1 MIYYCWHV
9 LQGKNKT
16 HILGVILY
24 SSCLSY
30 GLLLFAA
37 AAAKSLQSCLTLCD
51 PIDGNP
57 PGSPISGI
65 LKLFFCYP
73 KKSTKSQRK
82 HVTLRLKYVLNLLFK
97 HLISLTLHKYIRSK
111 YFKDN
116 SNMYIQ
122 MSINDICDR
131 LFIFDHVTTV

>member
-1 MIYYCWHV
+1 MTCSPREEQNSY
-9 LQGKNKT
+9 
-16 HILGVILY
+16 ILGVILY
-24 SSCLSY
+24 SNCLFY

-37 AAAKSLQSCLTLCD
+37 AAAKSLQSCPTLCD

-57 PGSPISGI
+57 PGSPFSGI

-82 HVTLRLKYVLNLLFK
+82 HVTLRLKYALNLLFK
-97 HLISLTLHKYIRSK
+97 HLISLNLHKYIRSK
-111 YFKDN
+111 YFRDN

-122 MSINDICDR
+122 MSINDNICDR
-131 LFIFDHVTTV
+131 LFIFDHVTIV